1 LAQNQRDNA
10 RLPRDDFF
18 HTIMNPNR
26 HAWGEFL
33 TTQSAQIPLS
43 EFILNLTLTALL
55 GFILGQVYIRFGS
68 ALSNRSLFARN
79 FSVLAMTTMLII
91 NIVKSSL
98 ALSLGLVGALSIIRF
113 RAAIKEPEELNYLF
127 LAIGLGLGFG
137 ASQTLLTGVAFFFI
151 IAVIAL
157 KHFVRRRAQ
166 RPNFFLTITSA
177 TDPGVNLPKLV
188 AVLNQHASGSALTR
202 FDETS
207 EALEASFRVQFDSL
221 AKLHSCNDQLRS
233 LAGSV
238 RVSYLEE
245 RSVGA

>member
-1 LAQNQRDNA
+1 M
-10 RLPRDDFF
+10 FS
-18 HTIMNPNR
+18 NR

-33 TTQSAQIPLS
+33 TTQSAQIPIN
-43 EFILNLTLTALL
+43 EFILNLVLAALL

-68 ALSNRSLFARN
+68 TLSNRDLFARN

-91 NIVKSSL
+91 TIVKSSL

-127 LAIGLGLGFG
+127 LAISVGLGLG
-137 ASQTLLTGVAFFFI
+137 ASQTLLTVIAFAVIVAI
-151 IAVIAL
+151 IAL
-157 KHFVRRRAQ
+157 KHLVRRPGQ

-177 TDPGVNLPKLV
+177 GGAGVDLPKIS
-188 AVLNQHASGSALTR
+188 AVLNQHASGSVLTR
-202 FDETS
+202 LDQTA

-221 AKLHSCNDQLRS
+221 ARLHSCNDQLRS
-233 LAGSV
+233 LASSV

-245 RSVGA
+245 RGIGA